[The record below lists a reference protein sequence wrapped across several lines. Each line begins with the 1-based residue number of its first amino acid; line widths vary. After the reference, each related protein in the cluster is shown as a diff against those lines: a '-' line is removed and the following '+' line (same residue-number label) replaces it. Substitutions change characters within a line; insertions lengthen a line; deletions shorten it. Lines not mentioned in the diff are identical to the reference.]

1 MRRRSS
7 EPGSMDMLLDT
18 MCNTFGGVCFI
29 ALMVAI
35 LSAATP
41 KASDESETGRET
53 EDRVA
58 ARETARLRARRD
70 ELRQAVEIHASLATR
85 AATNAVADA
94 DLERLSGEVAGSEE
108 KIRLYERKRV
118 EYLDELAKLKTRT
131 AYSRREA
138 ARLERLLKELKD
150 KTGRAVFGRRRVV
163 RTPREREVKGLSII
177 NVWLHGRRLY
187 MMDDKRDARWTDT
200 GVEDGKKASTCEL
213 VKGGGVLLD
222 DDFFRHGK
230 VWPQLERRFGEKTY
244 VRIFTDTAS
253 FDALCLFRDALI
265 SRKSLYNWIVEEG
278 TVIHFIEGYD
288 GRVQ

>member
-1 MRRRSS
+1 MRRRAS
-7 EPGSMDMLLDT
+7 EPGSLDMLLDT

-41 KASDESETGRET
+41 ESSETSETARAT

-58 ARETARLRARRD
+58 ARETERLRARRD
-70 ELRQAVEIHASLATR
+70 ELRQAVAIHEALAAR

-94 DLERLSGEVAGSEE
+94 DLAKLAGDVAGNEE
-108 KIRLYERKRV
+108 KIRLYERRRA

-150 KTGRAVFGRRRVV
+150 KTGRTLFGRRRVV
-163 RTPREREVKGLSII
+163 RTPRERDEQGLRTI
-177 NVWLHGRRLY
+177 NVWLHERRLY
-187 MMDDKRDARWTDT
+187 MMDDKLDVKRSDT
-200 GVEDGKKASTCEL
+200 GEENGKKTWTFEL
-213 VKGGGVLLD
+213 VKGGGVPLD
-222 DDFFRHGK
+222 DDFFRHGRL
-230 VWPQLERRFGEKTY
+230 WPQLQRRFGEKTY
-244 VRIFTDTAS
+244 VRIFTDTVS

-265 SRKSLYNWIVEEG
+265 SRNSLYNWIVEEG
-278 TVIHFIEGYD
+278 TVMHFIEGYD